1 MLVNGKKNGNL
12 CPWRPFYIRLGL
24 AWLNK
29 SMSLYCPCICPVHT
43 TCMESLYSNYLFRSN
58 VIIVTFITVSR
69 SPNLLVPFSLL
80 KQPRGKNTFINT
92 YIVMNSYPYCSW
104 KIVFIIKVVYV
115 RHLAFFRPKFLKRT
129 QEEQRRAAGGR
140 LWLEVQTPCPFTYH
154 RWQKKVPLSYT
165 FNWKMD
171 TYFRAQHSRIA

>member
-1 MLVNGKKNGNL
+1 
-12 CPWRPFYIRLGL
+12 
-24 AWLNK
+24 
-29 SMSLYCPCICPVHT
+29 MSLYCPCICPVHT
-43 TCMESLYSNYLFRSN
+43 TCMESLYSNYLFRSH

-104 KIVFIIKVVYV
+104 KIVFIIKVV

-140 LWLEVQTPCPFTYH
+140 LRPEVQILCPFVYH
-154 RWQKKVPLSYT
+154 HRGTEKGTLSYT
-165 FNWKMD
+165 FHWKMD
-171 TYFRAQHSRIA
+171 TYFRGQHSRIA